1 MTEAIIVAVITAAAT
16 ITAQLIINAGT
27 RARQEA
33 IASAQQAVIIQ
44 RVTELEKK
52 VDKHNCLVERM
63 ALAEASIKSAHKRL
77 DDMKGAKHELESA
90 T

>member
-16 ITAQLIINAGT
+16 ITAQLIINNGN

-33 IASAQQAVIIQ
+33 ISEAQQAVIIQ

-63 ALAEASIKSAHKRL
+63 AIVESSTKSAHKRL
-77 DDMKGAKHELESA
+77 DEMECKR
-90 T
+90 